1 MSSSTDVPVP
11 TSGLQ
16 LEGAFYWS
24 EPRPAEPPT
33 VSKRRN
39 REGSSVAALSP
50 NVERKHVF
58 LYSSLNLP
66 LNDDES
72 PTPATTTSPF
82 DSLLL
87 NRQQA
92 LAAVRRRMSYGRAE
106 ASRLIERARRKKSVG
121 NVEELGT
128 ASMLSRLGSK
138 QEGTSPGTGSTADI
152 TDPMIT
158 AAPWVMKTFMFNL
171 PLQQPE
177 GKAALLP
184 PSMDLQAEAA
194 EHEKGK
200 TKLVEDVRIKYK
212 LVARYES
219 GLLSLSKQ

>member
-1 MSSSTDVPVP
+1 MLSFSSGSK
-11 TSGLQ
+11 

-24 EPRPAEPPT
+24 EPRPAEFT
-33 VSKRRN
+33 TLSRRRN
-39 REGSSVAALSP
+39 RESASVATLSG

-66 LNDDES
+66 LSDEEA
-72 PTPATTTSPF
+72 PTNTSSPF
-82 DSLLL
+82 DAILL

-106 ASRLIERARRKKSVG
+106 ASKLIERARRKKSVG
-121 NVEELGT
+121 NVEELG
-128 ASMLSRLGSK
+128 ASNTILSRLSTRH
-138 QEGTSPGTGSTADI
+138 ESPPGTGTSFEMPESMVTAD
-152 TDPMIT
+152 
-158 AAPWVMKTFMFNL
+158 PWIQKTFMFQL
-171 PLQQPE
+171 PLQQSE

-184 PSMDLQAEAA
+184 PSVDLRAEAL

-200 TKLVEDVRIKYK
+200 TKLVEDVRIQYK

-219 GLLSLSKQ
+219 PLLSLSKQYVISQFWF